1 MQLSQFE
8 LEGMGKEASALYL
21 TDKVPLN
28 ETIIKMAEERDL
40 NPHQVA
46 RICEAANTDVYS
58 QLWGMTKNGQ
68 FTFEMADQE
77 KIAERLSTNT
87 TEMDLLMEDG
97 ILPQKLASFLP
108 REESIDVGTDNVTK
122 TEKTAEVTI
131 DIPEETYKLSEAFKL
146 LDNLNSLEKQASDR
160 LMTLHLHRDAEIGEI
175 TSMLKEAAMRGENVC
190 LAYVAA
196 TNSFPEKTAEINNI
210 FRVVL
215 PEVKPCVDHFMK
227 IAGKQYSENAFGE
240 TGARA
245 VGINSQHALIKHI
258 NNIINDTSDIDLVEK
273 TRGYIVD
280 KIEQVKDKLVTV
292 RQPDADKDNNTKE
305 ANFAWDVYSFA
316 APMIFSKQPGI
327 TTTINAIN
335 NFKPTM
341 QPAFQGIKPIGASN
355 FSRPPLAGPR

>member
-8 LEGMGKEASALYL
+8 LEGMGKEAAAQYL
-21 TDKVPLN
+21 LEKTPLN

-87 TEMDLLMEDG
+87 TEMDLLMEEG

-108 REESIDVGTDNVTK
+108 KEEDVDVDEVK
-122 TEKTAEVTI
+122 TYKEAEKITIKTAEH
-131 DIPEETYKLSEAFKL
+131 PYKLSEAFKL
-146 LDNLNSLEKQASDR
+146 LDELNSLEKQASDR
-160 LMTLHLHRDAEIGEI
+160 LMTLNLHRNAEIGEI
-175 TSMLKEAAMRGENVC
+175 TSMLKEAALRGENVC

-196 TNSFPEKTAEINNI
+196 TNAFPEKLAEINKTFGI
-210 FRVVL
+210 VL
-215 PEVKPCVDHFMK
+215 PAIKPYVDHHNK
-227 IAGKQYSENAFGE
+227 TASKQYTENAFGE

-258 NNIINDTSDIDLVEK
+258 NNILDDTDNIDLVEK

-280 KIEQVKDKLVTV
+280 KIEQIKDKLVTV
-292 RQPDADKDNNTKE
+292 RQPDADKDPNTKE

-316 APMIFSKQPGI
+316 APMIFSKQPE
-327 TTTINAIN
+327 INTVIAGIN
-335 NFKPTM
+335 NFKPIM
-341 QPAFQGIKPIGASN
+341 KPAFKGIKPIGAKG
-355 FSRPPLAGPR
+355 FARTPLAGVR

>member
-8 LEGMGKEASALYL
+8 LEGMGKEAAAQYL
-21 TDKVPLN
+21 LEKTPLN

-87 TEMDLLMEDG
+87 TEMDLLMEEG

-108 REESIDVGTDNVTK
+108 KEEDVDVGEVK
-122 TEKTAEVTI
+122 TYKESEKITIKTAEH
-131 DIPEETYKLSEAFKL
+131 PYRLSEAFKL
-146 LDNLNSLEKQASDR
+146 LDELNSLEKQASDR
-160 LMTLHLHRDAEIGEI
+160 LMTLNLHRNAEIGEI
-175 TSMLKEAAMRGENVC
+175 TSMLKEAALRGENVC

-196 TNSFPEKTAEINNI
+196 TNAFPEKLAEINKTFGI
-210 FRVVL
+210 VL
-215 PEVKPCVDHFMK
+215 PAIKPYVDHHNK
-227 IAGKQYSENAFGE
+227 TASKQYTENAFGE

-258 NNIINDTSDIDLVEK
+258 NNILDDTDNINLVEK

-280 KIEQVKDKLVTV
+280 KIEQIKDKLVTV
-292 RQPDADKDNNTKE
+292 RPPDPDSDSNTKS
-305 ANFAWDVYSFA
+305 ANFAWDTYSIA
-316 APMIFSKQPGI
+316 APMLLNKYPALN
-327 TTTINAIN
+327 TAINAVN
-335 NFKPTM
+335 NFKPM
-341 QPAFQGIKPIGASN
+341 MSKSLKGIKRIGAN
-355 FSRPPLAGPR
+355 GFAKTPLAMPR